1 MESSLFNYLNLINEV
16 HENVAPRTFKE
27 AMKSQDSA
35 EWRKAIY
42 AEIKSLLE
50 LGTWEKVKKSDMP
63 PGKKCKTGAF
73 IFKRKYTGDTN
84 IRFKYK
90 ARLVAH
96 GYTQSRLLYKNQ
108 ASIRPNMSRTRFI
121 ILEILFKRRLLTSSK
136 STPKF
141 N

>member
-27 AMKSQDSA
+27 AMKSPDSA
-35 EWRKAIY
+35 EWRKAIH

-84 IRFKYK
+84 VRFKYK

-96 GYTQSRLLYKNQ
+96 GYTQLYGLDYWETYTYSACYCSSQ
-108 ASIRPNMSRTRFI
+108 QYDTSPNGHRYSVSQF
-121 ILEILFKRRLLTSSK
+121 
-136 STPKF
+136 STY
-141 N
+141 